1 MTQNGQS
8 LSEASIA
15 RSGKILTGILLTPRR
30 GLRATADQGAQMPI
44 KFVLFDAFGT
54 LLRIPEGR
62 HPYRQ
67 ILKEGIQQGRRPQPD
82 DLHQILTR
90 NLDLAGAA
98 NLFGINISAQHMTD
112 IQRDLAADLS
122 CIQAFE
128 DGLLAVER
136 LQAEG
141 IKVGIASNLAAPYGE
156 PVRRLYP
163 SMDAFG
169 FSFALGAMKPHAFM
183 YRATC
188 ELLGVDFERCGEDSV
203 VMIGD
208 SEKCDRDGPR
218 AAGVRG
224 FLLNRQGGEDFS
236 TLTEFADM
244 VLGSND

>member
-1 MTQNGQS
+1 
-8 LSEASIA
+8 
-15 RSGKILTGILLTPRR
+15 
-30 GLRATADQGAQMPI
+30 MPI

-54 LLRIPEGR
+54 LLKIPEGR

-67 ILKEGIQQGRRPQPD
+67 VLKEGIRQGRRPQPD
-82 DLHQILTR
+82 DLHHILTR
-90 NLDLAGAA
+90 DLDLAGAA
-98 NLFGINISAQHMTD
+98 NLFGIKIATQHMTD

-122 CIQAFE
+122 SIQAFE

-156 PVRRLYP
+156 PIRRLYP

-188 ELLGVDFERCGEDSV
+188 ELLGVGIQDVARNHV

-218 AAGVRG
+218 TSGIRG
-224 FLLNRQGGEDFS
+224 FLLNRHGGGDFRS
-236 TLTEFADM
+236 LIEFSDV
-244 VLGSND
+244 VLRGND